1 MVSFYFLNIAL
12 KIANHYKTK
21 LLQLQKMKF
30 FKYIFYRKKIILFIY
45 FLLFA
50 HATFAFENSKVV
62 QIVDSSVTTPVG
74 SYIYTL
80 IDKKSIYSY
89 NDILFNSNF
98 RLENKEIPVMDVT
111 RGTVWAKFFI
121 HNNTSDSIFYLDL
134 QYSNISEVNLYLRSG
149 NNLVLIDS
157 TGNNIDIDTKSESNR
172 DFIFKLSLNSRDTAE
187 LFLKIRSKHPILLP
201 LFIKQESHINENINV
216 ENLIFGLYFGIILS
230 LFLYNIFLLISTKD
244 PSYLFYVIHLL
255 FLGFAQITLTGY
267 GFKYLWPHHAF
278 INRYALIITSAFA
291 GITGILFALFFLRVR
306 YYLSKTVYILYTVI
320 FLYFISIISTVSGNN
335 SFSYSILNYSGLI
348 GGLVLI
354 VVPYLI
360 SKKGYKPA
368 NYYLVAWI
376 FFLSSVI
383 IFALRN
389 IGVLPYTNFT
399 TYSLYIG
406 SAIEAIL
413 LSTALADRINTLR
426 VEKEE
431 SQAYALKISREN
443 ETLIKEQNIML
454 EQKVQERTNELQSTN
469 NQLNKT
475 LDDLKDAQTQLV
487 EAEKM
492 ASLGQLTA
500 GIAHEINNPINFVKS
515 NIKPLNLD
523 IDDVFD
529 VIDMYNV
536 LHNTKEVP
544 KISQQLIKINEK
556 QEEIDLPFVKQE
568 IKQLIKGIED
578 GAERTAEIV
587 RGLRTFSRLDE
598 SELKVANV
606 HDGLNST
613 LILLRNNMPPYFR
626 IERKF
631 LAKGDIECFPGKLNQ
646 VFMNILNNAIQAIEE
661 KPEKETEEWILISTL
676 DLPGDKI
683 QIRIKDTGIGMIEQV
698 KHKIFEPFFT
708 TKSVGV
714 GTGLGMAIVFKIV
727 EEHFGKIEV
736 ESEPGKGAEF
746 ILTLP
751 HIHPVT

>member
-1 MVSFYFLNIAL
+1 
-12 KIANHYKTK
+12 
-21 LLQLQKMKF
+21 
-30 FKYIFYRKKIILFIY
+30 
-45 FLLFA
+45 
-50 HATFAFENSKVV
+50 
-62 QIVDSSVTTPVG
+62 
-74 SYIYTL
+74 
-80 IDKKSIYSY
+80 
-89 NDILFNSNF
+89 
-98 RLENKEIPVMDVT
+98 
-111 RGTVWAKFFI
+111 
-121 HNNTSDSIFYLDL
+121 
-134 QYSNISEVNLYLRSG
+134 
-149 NNLVLIDS
+149 
-157 TGNNIDIDTKSESNR
+157 
-172 DFIFKLSLNSRDTAE
+172 
-187 LFLKIRSKHPILLP
+187 
-201 LFIKQESHINENINV
+201 
-216 ENLIFGLYFGIILS
+216 
-230 LFLYNIFLLISTKD
+230 
-244 PSYLFYVIHLL
+244 
-255 FLGFAQITLTGY
+255 
-267 GFKYLWPHHAF
+267 
-278 INRYALIITSAFA
+278 
-291 GITGILFALFFLRVR
+291 
-306 YYLSKTVYILYTVI
+306 
-320 FLYFISIISTVSGNN
+320 
-335 SFSYSILNYSGLI
+335 
-348 GGLVLI
+348 
-354 VVPYLI
+354 
-360 SKKGYKPA
+360 
-368 NYYLVAWI
+368 
-376 FFLSSVI
+376 
-383 IFALRN
+383 
-389 IGVLPYTNFT
+389 
-399 TYSLYIG
+399 LYIG

-661 KPEKETEEWILISTL
+661 N
-676 DLPGDKI
+676 GN
-683 QIRIKDTGIGMIEQV
+683 
-698 KHKIFEPFFT
+698 
-708 TKSVGV
+708 
-714 GTGLGMAIVFKIV
+714 
-727 EEHFGKIEV
+727 
-736 ESEPGKGAEF
+736 
-746 ILTLP
+746 
-751 HIHPVT
+751 PVTTHDRKYNWGETNFFGNFRERWS

>member
-1 MVSFYFLNIAL
+1 
-12 KIANHYKTK
+12 
-21 LLQLQKMKF
+21 MKF

-134 QYSNISEVNLYLRSG
+134 QYSNISEVNLYRRFG
-149 NNLVLIDS
+149 NSLVLIDS

-320 FLYFISIISTVSGNN
+320 FLYFISIISTVAGNN
-335 SFSYSILNYSGLI
+335 SFSYNLLNYSGLI

-714 GTGLGMAIVFKIV
+714 GTGLGMAIVFKII

>member
-1 MVSFYFLNIAL
+1 
-12 KIANHYKTK
+12 
-21 LLQLQKMKF
+21 MKF

-134 QYSNISEVNLYLRSG
+134 QYSNISEVNLYRRFG
-149 NNLVLIDS
+149 NSLVLIDS

-676 DLPGDKI
+676 DFPGDKI

>member
-1 MVSFYFLNIAL
+1 
-12 KIANHYKTK
+12 
-21 LLQLQKMKF
+21 MKF

-134 QYSNISEVNLYLRSG
+134 QYSNISEVNLYRRFG
-149 NNLVLIDS
+149 NSLVLIDS

-320 FLYFISIISTVSGNN
+320 FLYFISIISTLSGNN

-676 DLPGDKI
+676 DLPEDKI

-714 GTGLGMAIVFKIV
+714 GTGLGMAIVFKII

>member
-1 MVSFYFLNIAL
+1 
-12 KIANHYKTK
+12 
-21 LLQLQKMKF
+21 MKF

-134 QYSNISEVNLYLRSG
+134 QYSNISEVNLYRRFG
-149 NNLVLIDS
+149 NSLVLIDS

-661 KPEKETEEWILISTL
+661 KPEKEAEEWILISTL

>member
-1 MVSFYFLNIAL
+1 
-12 KIANHYKTK
+12 
-21 LLQLQKMKF
+21 MKF

-134 QYSNISEVNLYLRSG
+134 QYSNISEVNLYRRFG
-149 NNLVLIDS
+149 NSLVLIDS

-172 DFIFKLSLNSRDTAE
+172 DFIFKLSLNRRDTAE

-201 LFIKQESHINENINV
+201 LFIKQEGHINENINV

-661 KPEKETEEWILISTL
+661 KPEKEAEEWILISTL

-714 GTGLGMAIVFKIV
+714 GTGLGMAIVFKII

>member
-1 MVSFYFLNIAL
+1 
-12 KIANHYKTK
+12 
-21 LLQLQKMKF
+21 MKF

-89 NDILFNSNF
+89 NDILFNNNF

-134 QYSNISEVNLYLRSG
+134 QYSNISEVNLYRRFG

-714 GTGLGMAIVFKIV
+714 GTGLGMAIVFKII

>member
-134 QYSNISEVNLYLRSG
+134 QYSNISEVNLYRRFG
-149 NNLVLIDS
+149 NSLVLIDS

-172 DFIFKLSLNSRDTAE
+172 DFIFKLSLNRRDTAE

-714 GTGLGMAIVFKIV
+714 GTGLGMAIVFKII

>member
-134 QYSNISEVNLYLRSG
+134 QYSNISEVNLYRRFG

-201 LFIKQESHINENINV
+201 LFIKQEGHINENINV

-230 LFLYNIFLLISTKD
+230 LFLYTYFPAYFYQR

-291 GITGILFALFFLRVR
+291 GITGILFALFF
-306 YYLSKTVYILYTVI
+306 
-320 FLYFISIISTVSGNN
+320 SG
-335 SFSYSILNYSGLI
+335 
-348 GGLVLI
+348 
-354 VVPYLI
+354 
-360 SKKGYKPA
+360 
-368 NYYLVAWI
+368 
-376 FFLSSVI
+376 
-383 IFALRN
+383 
-389 IGVLPYTNFT
+389 
-399 TYSLYIG
+399 
-406 SAIEAIL
+406 
-413 LSTALADRINTLR
+413 
-426 VEKEE
+426 
-431 SQAYALKISREN
+431 
-443 ETLIKEQNIML
+443 
-454 EQKVQERTNELQSTN
+454 
-469 NQLNKT
+469 
-475 LDDLKDAQTQLV
+475 
-487 EAEKM
+487 
-492 ASLGQLTA
+492 
-500 GIAHEINNPINFVKS
+500 
-515 NIKPLNLD
+515 
-523 IDDVFD
+523 
-529 VIDMYNV
+529 
-536 LHNTKEVP
+536 
-544 KISQQLIKINEK
+544 
-556 QEEIDLPFVKQE
+556 
-568 IKQLIKGIED
+568 
-578 GAERTAEIV
+578 
-587 RGLRTFSRLDE
+587 
-598 SELKVANV
+598 
-606 HDGLNST
+606 
-613 LILLRNNMPPYFR
+613 
-626 IERKF
+626 
-631 LAKGDIECFPGKLNQ
+631 
-646 VFMNILNNAIQAIEE
+646 
-661 KPEKETEEWILISTL
+661 
-676 DLPGDKI
+676 
-683 QIRIKDTGIGMIEQV
+683 
-698 KHKIFEPFFT
+698 
-708 TKSVGV
+708 
-714 GTGLGMAIVFKIV
+714 
-727 EEHFGKIEV
+727 
-736 ESEPGKGAEF
+736 
-746 ILTLP
+746 
-751 HIHPVT
+751 

>member
-134 QYSNISEVNLYLRSG
+134 QYSNISEVNLYRRFG
-149 NNLVLIDS
+149 NSLVLIDS

-714 GTGLGMAIVFKIV
+714 GTGLGMAIVFKII